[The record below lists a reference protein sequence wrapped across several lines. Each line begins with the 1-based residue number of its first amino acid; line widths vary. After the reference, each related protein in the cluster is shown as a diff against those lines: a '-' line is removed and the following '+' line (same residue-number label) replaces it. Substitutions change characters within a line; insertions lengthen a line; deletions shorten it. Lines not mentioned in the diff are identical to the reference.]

1 MECRQEGAVSV
12 LQAPAAANAAITFDY
27 RDFSNWLENRIKEGA
42 LSRSVRIEFGAQNAL
57 HYTFFEPGFFTL
69 ILRDTTFRKSQFSA
83 RGYAIFRTL
92 FAGTMSEETEERS
105 HDHTGV
111 ECSIL
116 SPADATMGWQ
126 SKVRRDDPITSLV
139 IFCKT
144 DWLESKLAGSQSLPP
159 FLKPNDDAAFAL
171 TRLKP
176 SADLIRVGRDLLE
189 LDQTNAAAVLQSES
203 YSLAMLS
210 EFLRIGESARDIS
223 EGTTQ
228 IGRQDIVRLTDA
240 RDIVLEEFAQA
251 PTLDQLARRTG
262 LNRRKLTEGFRE
274 LFGSSV
280 HDFVVDRRMELASK
294 LISENVALAE
304 VAHQC
309 GYANVHSFSRAFK
322 DHLGA
327 TPGAFAKGHD

>member
-1 MECRQEGAVSV
+1 MSV
-12 LQAPAAANAAITFDY
+12 LQAPAAANAAVTLDY
-27 RDFSNWLENRIKEGA
+27 GDFSSWLEQRIKEGT
-42 LSRSVRIEFGAQNAL
+42 LSRSVRIEFGTRTAL
-57 HYTFFEPGFFTL
+57 HYTFFEPSFFTL
-69 ILRDTTFRKSQFSA
+69 ILQDTTFGKSQFLA
-83 RGYAIFRTL
+83 GGYGIFRTI
-92 FAGTMSEETEERS
+92 FSGRMSEETETGS
-105 HDHTGV
+105 HEHAGV

-116 SPADATMGWQ
+116 SPAEATLGWQ

-144 DWLESKLAGSQSLPP
+144 DWLEGKLAGSQSLPP
-159 FLKPNDDAAFAL
+159 FLKPDADAAFTL

-176 SADLIRVGRDLLE
+176 SADLIRAGRDLLE
-189 LDQTNAAAVLQSES
+189 LDQTSSAAVLESES

-210 EFLRIGESARDIS
+210 EFLRIGQSARGNS

-228 IGRQDIVRLTDA
+228 IGRQDITRLHEA
-240 RDIVLEEFAQA
+240 RGILLKEFAQA

-322 DHLGA
+322 DHFGA
-327 TPGAFAKGHD
+327 TPGAFAKRHD